1 MGLEP
6 MTSPLPRECSTTELH
21 QPSCFLRSSILCS
34 SPRARTFA
42 ITTRNAN
49 KPRNRIGIHRTST
62 SRSAIPTY
70 LVEYPCMCI
79 TAVESIVNH
88 DSKPKTTKTP
98 SAITILRLSA
108 AGLSDR
114 SLSPIAIAPGLNYVL
129 SATYSLLLKNG
140 AQGRIRTF
148 VTRRVADL
156 QSAAINH
163 SATCALMLYQR
174 TLPQPIAPVR
184 SLARIRAKSLPELSM
199 ANTARLEQLAGTTN
213 FYIPTHLHRPAT
225 APNLLR
231 PRKSGA
237 GEGI

>member
-21 QPSCFLRSSILCS
+21 QPSCSLRSPSLRSSI
-34 SPRARTFA
+34 RARIFA

-49 KPRNRIGIHRTST
+49 RLRNKIGIHRTAT

-70 LVEYPCMCI
+70 LEEYPCMWI
-79 TAVESIVNH
+79 TAAGSIVNQ

-98 SAITILRLSA
+98 RAMNMRPRSA

-114 SLSPIAIAPGLNYVL
+114 SLSLITIHHSN
-129 SATYSLLLKNG
+129 KNG
-140 AQGRIRTF
+140 AQGRIRTS

-163 SATCALMLYQR
+163 SATCALCFSNGCFSR
-174 TLPQPIAPVR
+174 RPFPQPIPHPADRLRVSNPH
-184 SLARIRAKSLPELSM
+184 ELSRTKSS
-199 ANTARLEQLAGTTN
+199 AGVVDGERCKAGTTGRYN
-213 FYIPTHLHRPAT
+213 QLLLLPTHL
-225 APNLLR
+225 LL
-231 PRKSGA
+231 PQKSGA

>member
-21 QPSCFLRSSILCS
+21 QRSCSLRSPSPCS
-34 SPRARTFA
+34 SLRARIFA
-42 ITTRNAN
+42 ITIRNAN
-49 KPRNRIGIHRTST
+49 RLRNRIGIHRTST

-70 LVEYPCMCI
+70 LEEYPCMWI

-88 DSKPKTTKTP
+88 DSKPITTKTP
-98 SAITILRLSA
+98 SATNIRPRSA

-114 SLSPIAIAPGLNYVL
+114 SIPH
-129 SATYSLLLKNG
+129 SLQLKNG

-148 VTRRVADL
+148 VAHNAADL

-163 SATCALMLYQR
+163 SATCALC
-174 TLPQPIAPVR
+174 LPTISRNP
-184 SLARIRAKSLPELSM
+184 SLPSDRSRVPMPHDSSRAHSSAEVVDGERCK
-199 ANTARLEQLAGTTN
+199 AETTGRYNQLPS
-213 FYIPTHLHRPAT
+213 YSLVPVYCC
-225 APNLLR
+225 
-231 PRKSGA
+231 PRISGA